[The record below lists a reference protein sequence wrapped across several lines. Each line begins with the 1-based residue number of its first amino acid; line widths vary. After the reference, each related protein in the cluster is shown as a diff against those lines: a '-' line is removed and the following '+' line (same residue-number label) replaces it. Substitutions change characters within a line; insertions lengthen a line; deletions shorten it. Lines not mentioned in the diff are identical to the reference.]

1 MRKSLSRGLC
11 AVAVIALSSAACTVT
26 INGKKDPPP
35 PAPPVTKPA
44 PAPVAPAPEAPKP
57 KPKIGRVKN
66 FKMNKEGGVDLPGP
80 ILFETGSAI
89 LRPESEASLA
99 VVVDYLKQKPE
110 VTKMRIEGH
119 TDSDDTNPNNM
130 KLSKDRALAV
140 SAYLVAKGIDCKRLV
155 PVGFGEEKPLIS
167 PEKSEV
173 DKQQNRRVVFIP
185 AERNGKSI
193 GGRPVDGGA
202 PGQIAGSVCPP
213 G

>member
-1 MRKSLSRGLC
+1 
-11 AVAVIALSSAACTVT
+11 VVIALVGASTAACTVKIT
-26 INGKKDPPP
+26 SGSDKTPPPPP
-35 PAPPVTKPA
+35 PAVKPPPAA
-44 PAPVAPAPEAPKP
+44 PAPVPPAPKP
-57 KPKIGRVKN
+57 KPRVGAVN
-66 FKMNKEGGVDLPGP
+66 FKMNREGGVDLPGP

-89 LRPESEASLA
+89 LRPESETSLA
-99 VVVDYLKQKPE
+99 VVIDYLKQKPE

-119 TDSDDTNPNNM
+119 TDSDDTNDRNM
-130 KLSKDRALAV
+130 KLSKDRAMAV

-155 PVGFGEEKPLIS
+155 PVGFGEEKPLVT

-193 GGRPVDGGA
+193 GGKPVDGGA

-213 G
+213 S